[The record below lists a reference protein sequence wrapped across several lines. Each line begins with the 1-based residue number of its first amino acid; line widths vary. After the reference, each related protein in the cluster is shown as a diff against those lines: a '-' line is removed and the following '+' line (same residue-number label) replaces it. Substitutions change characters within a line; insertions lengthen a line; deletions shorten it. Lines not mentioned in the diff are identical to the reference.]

1 MTKQDLINQLND
13 LCAKAR
19 EVAHARV
26 WAQMSP
32 EAPDAD
38 ARMRHTVAAERRVVE
53 SILEQFPHEENR
65 YSSLEAVLAWRRA
78 VAKTALPWEPDESV
92 PPRYVRRLASTGQV
106 LATVDP
112 HVGGYAR
119 DVFNPSLI
127 AYRAQVGNHTEYGI
141 LNVVRHGEHP
151 EPENT
156 ISAAKDILDD
166 FLSNKG
172 ITLL

>member
-1 MTKQDLINQLND
+1 MTKQSLINQLND

-38 ARMRHTVAAERRVVE
+38 DRVRRAVEAEHRAVE
-53 SILEQFPHEENR
+53 SIVQQFPPEGALD
-65 YSSLEAVLAWRRA
+65 LEAVLSWRRA
-78 VAKTALPWEPDESV
+78 VAKTALPWEPDEST
-92 PPRYVRRLASTGQV
+92 PPQFVRRLASTGQE
-106 LATVDP
+106 LARVDP

-119 DVFNPSLI
+119 NVFNPALI
-127 AYRAQVGNHTEYGI
+127 AYRAQVGSHSEHGI
-141 LNVVRHGEHP
+141 LRIVQGERP

-156 ISAAKDILDD
+156 ISMAKAILDD
-166 FLSNKG
+166 FLSNQG